1 LFVFKDYQSPVTFDI
16 KPNPVGPIMTSILM
30 AQTQVVA
37 DKAKEYGMNKPTPFT
52 GDQTK
57 IRRFLRDFLGYLDIN
72 QDIYNTDQLKIGF
85 ILSYMNDGEAAN
97 WKEYYLDTLEDPNTG
112 MPNFPTLVTVLGN
125 VRKGFRAT
133 DRVRDAVNRLETL
146 RQGKKTAEELNTEF
160 LQIVGQAGMD
170 RKTPSDHLHF
180 IGYYRKTLEPRLS
193 CKILFS
199 DDVPKTINGWMEKAI
214 QFDTNWRMGNLF
226 FNQDIKGN
234 PSKQKAD
241 TNKSNGNARW
251 WRTNEKR
258 DPNAMD
264 VDALTMEERG
274 TLFRQG
280 KCFCCKK
287 TGPMAK
293 DCPPKQGESSKQKKV
308 DPARFAYTTIKAL
321 TKEQRESFSKM
332 VMEDK
337 DGEDF

>member
-1 LFVFKDYQSPVTFDI
+1 
-16 KPNPVGPIMTSILM
+16 
-30 AQTQVVA
+30 
-37 DKAKEYGMNKPTPFT
+37 MN
-52 GDQTK
+52 QA
-57 IRRFLRDFLGYLDIN
+57 
-72 QDIYNTDQLKIGF
+72 IYNSDRLKIGF

-112 MPNFPTLVTVLGN
+112 MPNFPTLVTFLVD
-125 VRKGFRAT
+125 VRKAFRAA

-146 RQGKKTAEELNTEF
+146 RQGKKTAEELNMEF

-170 RKTPSDHLHF
+170 RKTPSDHLHL

-193 CKILFS
+193 RRILFS
-199 DDVPKTINGWMEKAI
+199 DEVPKTIDGWMEKAI
-214 QFDTNWRMGNLF
+214 QYDTNWRMGNLF
-226 FNQDIKGN
+226 LNQGN

-241 TNKSNGNARW
+241 TNKSNENARW
-251 WRTNEKR
+251 WRTNEKK

-274 TLFRQG
+274 MLMRQG
-280 KCFCCKK
+280 KCFRCKK
-287 TGPMAK
+287 AGHMAK
-293 DCPPKQGESSKQKKV
+293 DCPAEQGESSKKRA
-308 DPARFAYTTIKAL
+308 DPARFAYTTIKVL
-321 TKEQRESFSKM
+321 TKEQRESFAKM

>member
-1 LFVFKDYQSPVTFDI
+1 
-16 KPNPVGPIMTSILM
+16 
-30 AQTQVVA
+30 
-37 DKAKEYGMNKPTPFT
+37 
-52 GDQTK
+52 
-57 IRRFLRDFLGYLDIN
+57 
-72 QDIYNTDQLKIGF
+72 LKIGF
-85 ILSYMNDGEAAN
+85 ILSYINDGEAAN
-97 WKEYYLDTLEDPNTG
+97 WKEYYLDTLEDLNTG
-112 MPNFPTLVTVLGN
+112 MPNFPTLVTFLADI
-125 VRKGFRAT
+125 RKAFRAA
-133 DRVRDAVNRLETL
+133 DRVQDAVNRLETL

-170 RKTPSDHLHF
+170 RKTPSDHLHL

-193 CKILFS
+193 RRILFS
-199 DDVPKTINGWMEKAI
+199 DDVPKTIDGWMEKAI
-214 QFDTNWRMGNLF
+214 QYDTHWRMGNLF
-226 FNQDIKGN
+226 LNQGN

-274 TLFRQG
+274 MLMRQG
-280 KCFCCKK
+280 KCFRCKK
-287 TGPMAK
+287 ARHMAK
-293 DCPPKQGESSKQKKV
+293 DCPLEQGESKQKKV
-308 DPARFAYTTIKAL
+308 DPARFAYTMIKAF
-321 TKEQRESFSKM
+321 TKEQRESFTKM